1 MSNPSEEL
9 SILREDCDVSL
20 QRALEIQSRLEPIE
34 IFDDTRQVHV
44 RIHANGTI
52 DSVRIGITWDRVIS
66 PSQLA
71 HVVLDTVS
79 AAQMRR
85 LEQFGS
91 YSRQVEEEATPR
103 ARPASTTIDTAELIE
118 VIEYKLANSDASAAL
133 AHQIVTELLDD
144 TLEGITEADQLLS
157 EHANQTFAGQS
168 ANRKVES
175 THSSSGELLGLDIDD
190 AWLRSAHPANLG
202 REITQAIHQGSRTA
216 EAEGISAALSATK
229 LAKAALAAS
238 DPATI
243 LDARW

>member
-34 IFDDTRQVHV
+34 VFDDTRQVHV

-71 HVVLDTVS
+71 STVMDTIS

-91 YSRQVEEEATPR
+91 YSRQVEEEPAPR

-118 VIEYKLANSDASAAL
+118 VIEYKLANSDASASL
-133 AHQIVTELLDD
+133 
-144 TLEGITEADQLLS
+144 
-157 EHANQTFAGQS
+157 
-168 ANRKVES
+168 
-175 THSSSGELLGLDIDD
+175 
-190 AWLRSAHPANLG
+190 
-202 REITQAIHQGSRTA
+202 
-216 EAEGISAALSATK
+216 
-229 LAKAALAAS
+229 AS
-238 DPATI
+238 DRHGIA
-243 LDARW
+243 

>member
-9 SILREDCDVSL
+9 AILREDCDVSL

-34 IFDDTRQVHV
+34 LSDDTRQIHV

-71 HVVLDTVS
+71 PAVLATIS
-79 AAQMRR
+79 TAQMRR

-91 YSRQVEEEATPR
+91 ASRVVDGQPIPR
-103 ARPASTTIDTAELIE
+103 ARPASTTIDTAELVE
-118 VIEYKLANSDASAAL
+118 VIEYKLANSDASAEL

-144 TLEGITEADQLLS
+144 ALEGITEADQLLA
-157 EHANQTFAGQS
+157 EHANRTFVGQS

-175 THSSSGELLGLDIDD
+175 THSSSGELLKLEIDE
-190 AWLRSAHPANLG
+190 AWVRSAHPANLG
-202 REITQAIHQGSRTA
+202 REITQAILQGSRKA
-216 EAEGISAALSATK
+216 EAEGISAALGATK